1 MILDIE
7 YILYINNINCYLML
21 NFLFGLCL
29 VIALCIDAI
38 AGTTTLMSAAPRRT
52 YSVHAQIDV
61 TRSAAVISKGGY
73 GVYIFVANARTSG
86 SSNSDLSVGQCI
98 MDGMPLAARILSNS
112 RPGTKV
118 WEIPPSD
125 NGRYGLIT
133 CDVAITASGNL
144 GAWPDAVVEVMD
156 INQGYLSG
164 LTNVDVTGNV
174 DETPLSR
181 YVGYQFIARI
191 PQPTDSMPV
200 VINYA
205 DSVMLDS
212 SSTKRDSGVEVVSSN
227 LPVRYKWDSTLPI
240 NVITGNM
247 IPVGQ
252 GQQVDAMKLIVQP
265 QKQNEAGL
273 TSGNLRIEVSVP

>member
-1 MILDIE
+1 MF
-7 YILYINNINCYLML
+7 

-29 VIALCIDAI
+29 VIVLCTDAS
-38 AGTTTLMSAAPRRT
+38 AGTTTLMSAAPRKT

-61 TRSAAVISKGGY
+61 NRSAAVVSKGGY
-73 GVYIFVANARTSG
+73 VVAIFVANARTSG
-86 SSNSDLSVGQCI
+86 SVNSDFSEGQCI
-98 MDGMPLAARILSNS
+98 MDGMPLEARIWTGPS
-112 RPGTKV
+112 GTRVGLKKWV
-118 WEIPPSD
+118 IPPSD
-125 NGRYGLIT
+125 NGKYGLIT

-144 GAWPDAVVEVMD
+144 GSWPDAVVEIDKEGETV
-156 INQGYLSG
+156 G
-164 LTNVDVTGNV
+164 LTAVDVTGNA
-174 DETPLSR
+174 DGTALSR

-212 SSTKRDSGVEVVSSN
+212 SSAKRDSGVEVVSSN

-247 IPVGQ
+247 KQVGQ
-252 GQQVDAMKLIVQP
+252 GQQVDAMKLIAQP
-265 QKQNEAGL
+265 QKQNQAGL

>member
-1 MILDIE
+1 MF
-7 YILYINNINCYLML
+7 
-21 NFLFGLCL
+21 NFLFRLCL
-29 VIALCIDAI
+29 TIVLCADAI
-38 AGTTTLMSAAPRRT
+38 AGTTTLMSAAPRKT

-61 TRSAAVISKGGY
+61 NRSAAVVSKGGY
-73 GVYIFVANARTSG
+73 VVTIFVANARTSG
-86 SSNSDLSVGQCI
+86 SVRSDFSEGQCI
-98 MDGMPLAARILSNS
+98 MDGMPLKVQIWS
-112 RPGTKV
+112 GTIVGLKKWV
-118 WEIPPSD
+118 IPPSD
-125 NGRYGLIT
+125 NGKYGLIT

-144 GAWPDAVVEVMD
+144 GSWPDAVVQIEKDGAQV
-156 INQGYLSG
+156 G
-164 LTNVDVTGNV
+164 LTDVDVTGNA
-174 DETPLSR
+174 DGTAFSR

-200 VINYA
+200 IISYA

-247 IPVGQ
+247 IQVGQ

-265 QKQNEAGL
+265 QKQNQAGL

>member
-1 MILDIE
+1 
-7 YILYINNINCYLML
+7 ML

-29 VIALCIDAI
+29 VIALCINAI

-52 YSVHAQIDV
+52 YTVHAQIDV
-61 TRSAAVISKGGY
+61 NRSTAVISKGGY
-73 GVYIFVANARTSG
+73 GVKIFVANARTSG

-98 MDGMPLAARILSNS
+98 MDGMPLAARIWSDS
-112 RPGTKV
+112 TPGMKV

-144 GAWPDAVVEVMD
+144 GSWPNAVVEIDKDGTTV
-156 INQGYLSG
+156 G
-164 LTNVDVTGNV
+164 LTDVDVTGNV
-174 DETPLSR
+174 DGTPLSR